1 MGIFNT
7 TPLAAVLASGVELS
21 DPEASLKIGIG
32 RNGRSQ
38 IFFRHVGEQR
48 AIDLVRFDFFC
59 RRQHGAEKRGLERV
73 EDLGGLAIIEGGNE
87 LEEFGFGRH
96 GLTFRHLGRS
106 SVPIFKP
113 DRRVTLKV
121 LQLARLADPQRR

>member
-48 AIDLVRFDFFC
+48 AIDLVLFDFFC
-59 RRQHGAEKRGLERV
+59 RRQHGAETRGLERV

-96 GLTFRHLGRS
+96 AINFRRRGCESVKCEILG
-106 SVPIFKP
+106 
-113 DRRVTLKV
+113 
-121 LQLARLADPQRR
+121 Q